1 MLIYLC
7 GSKFHVE
14 PKLTLIA
21 CKVWFHVEQIVELL
35 MNFVGKYRVPR
46 ETFLKTRICFKNTM

>member
-14 PKLTLIA
+14 PNLALIA
-21 CKVWFHVEQIVELL
+21 CEVAFHVKQIVELL
-35 MNFVGKYRVPR
+35 MDFVGKYRVPR
-46 ETFLKTRICFKNTM
+46 ETFLKTRICFRNTM